1 VNERPHRVLVVED
14 DASAAEA
21 LVQILQR
28 DGLVVDHV
36 SSGEDALVRFAETTY
51 HILLTDL
58 LLPGMS
64 GIELT
69 RLVHEG
75 APGTAIVLITG
86 HATVNTAVRALQHG
100 ATDYLKKPIDPR
112 KLRASVADL
121 CASRP
126 DYLPSTLLA
135 AEHTDVVRFEGMVG
149 RSLVMRRVFEQIR
162 LAAHSDATVLITGE
176 SGTGKELVARAVHQ
190 RSRRATGPFVAVN
203 TGAISPGLIASELFG
218 HERGAFT
225 GAVDAKEGQFEQA
238 ERGTL
243 FLDEIST
250 MDAQTQVNLLRVLE
264 TFSYTRVGGK
274 KERRADVRVVA
285 ATNQDLRAMSAA
297 RRFREDLYYR
307 LHVLPID
314 LPPLRDRREDILPLA
329 HDLVAGHARRY
340 GREAVELPLATQR
353 LLASYDWPGN
363 VRELRNV
370 MEQALLLSRASV
382 IEPEVLPQMIHRASP
397 TVDEIRVRLGSTL
410 ADAERE
416 IVLSTLAARGGNKK
430 LTAEVL
436 GISRRSLYD
445 KLATFER
452 QKKRSGT

>member
-1 VNERPHRVLVVED
+1 MSQRPHRILVVED
-14 DASAAEA
+14 DSSAAQA
-21 LVQILQR
+21 LVEILQR
-28 DGLVVDHV
+28 DGLLVDQV
-36 SSGEDALVRFAETTY
+36 ASGEEALERFGETTY
-51 HILLTDL
+51 DVLLTDL

-75 APGTAIVLITG
+75 APATAIVLITG

-100 ATDYLKKPIDPR
+100 ATDYLKKPIDTR
-112 KLRASVADL
+112 KLRAAVAEL
-121 CASRP
+121 CAARP

-135 AEHTDVVRFEGMVG
+135 ADYTELARFEGMVT

-162 LAAHSDATVLITGE
+162 LAAHSNATVLITGE

-190 RSRRATGPFVAVN
+190 RSSRSVGPFVAVN

-225 GAVDAKEGQFEQA
+225 GAVDSKEGKFEQA
-238 ERGTL
+238 EHGTL

-264 TFSYTRVGGK
+264 TFAYTRVGGK
-274 KERRADVRVVA
+274 RERRADVRVVA

-297 RRFREDLYYR
+297 GRFREDLYYR
-307 LHVLPID
+307 LHVLPIQ

-329 HDLVAGHARRY
+329 HDLIAIHAAKY
-340 GREAVELPLATQR
+340 GRQPLELPVATQR
-353 LLASYDWPGN
+353 LLESYHWPGN

-370 MEQALLLSRASV
+370 MEQALLLSGGATL
-382 IEPEVLPQMIHRASP
+382 EPEVLPQMIHRAGP
-397 TVDEIRVRLGSTL
+397 PVDEIRVRLGSTL

-445 KLATFER
+445 KLANFER
-452 QKKRSGT
+452 HKKRSGP